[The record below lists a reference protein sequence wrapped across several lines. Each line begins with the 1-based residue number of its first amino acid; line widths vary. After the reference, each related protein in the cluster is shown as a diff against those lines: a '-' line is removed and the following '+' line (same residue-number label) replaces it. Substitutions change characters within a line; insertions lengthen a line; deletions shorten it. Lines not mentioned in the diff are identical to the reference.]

1 MTNNDD
7 EHLLARIDERV
18 KHIEHMVAEFVRRH
32 EFKPVQMIAF
42 GMVALML
49 SSLIAAIVAQVLK

>member
-18 KHIEHMVAEFVRRH
+18 KHIEQMVAEFVRRH
-32 EFKPVQMIAF
+32 EFKPVQMISF